1 MKYKSTR
8 DSSSKEYTF
17 EQALFSGYA
26 PDGGLFVPSS
36 LPSVTADDLVK
47 WSTLSYP
54 ELVYVVLVSRSI
66 SEYML
71 YIVLYYVSYTN
82 TNTFTKIYI
91 LRCIHMLNSVCSYQ
105 LPKLVTYI

>member
-36 LPSVTADDLVK
+36 LPSITVDDLVK

-54 ELVYVVLVSRSI
+54 ELVYVVLVSRI
-66 SEYML
+66 
-71 YIVLYYVSYTN
+71 
-82 TNTFTKIYI
+82 
-91 LRCIHMLNSVCSYQ
+91 
-105 LPKLVTYI
+105 